1 MENKNNLAVYI
12 LARTDLPSLNSGK
25 LAAQVHHAGVQMMA
39 KFSKSKMVK
48 NYINLGVADG
58 ADYFNTTIVLGAE
71 LDDIIQR
78 TRMAKFLG
86 DSIVEFDIVT
96 DPSYP
101 FFVENIEIANLIPQ
115 TSTTKII
122 KPMADNRVLMVR
134 KEITCAWF
142 IGDRSNSDFVNLFTE
157 LQLHP

>member
-12 LARTDLPSLNSGK
+12 LARIDLPSLNSGK

-48 NYINLGVADG
+48 NYINLGNADG
-58 ADYFNTTIVLGAE
+58 ADHFNTTIVLGAE

-78 TRMAKFLG
+78 SRIAKFLG

-101 FFVENIEIANLIPQ
+101 FFVENSEVANLIPQ

-122 KPMADNRVLMVR
+122 KTMTDNRVLMVR

-142 IGDRSNSDFVNLFTE
+142 IGDRNNSEFKNLFE
-157 LQLHP
+157 GLSLYP

>member
-12 LARTDLPSLNSGK
+12 LARTDLPSLNPGK
-25 LAAQVHHAGVQMMA
+25 AMSQSHHAGVQMMA

-58 ADYFNTTIVLGAE
+58 ADYFNTTIVLGAK

-78 TRMAKFLG
+78 SRMAKVLG
-86 DSIVEFDIVT
+86 DSIVEFDVVT

-101 FFVENIEIANLIPQ
+101 FFVENIEIASLIPQ

-122 KPMADNRVLMVR
+122 KTMSDKQVLMVR

-142 IGDRSNSDFVNLFTE
+142 IGDRSNSDFINLFSE
-157 LQLHP
+157 LQLHL